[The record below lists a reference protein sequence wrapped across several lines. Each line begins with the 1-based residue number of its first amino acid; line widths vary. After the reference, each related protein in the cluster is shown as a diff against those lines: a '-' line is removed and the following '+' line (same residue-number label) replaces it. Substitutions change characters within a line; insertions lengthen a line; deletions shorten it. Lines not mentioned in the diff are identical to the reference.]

1 MMPNEINRFRRGIQL
16 KIGGAAF
23 AVILLLAYGV
33 PVIRPIDTSVY
44 TTPAPELTA
53 DCQTKNTARAGGGD
67 SGSGPGS
74 EPSSRTVKASPS
86 DAFWT
91 SEYFISRI
99 YGDPVRSEETD
110 LNSISCPGWAEPA
123 KVVTV
128 SDGDTL
134 YVELKDSSRHHVR
147 LLGVNTPESGAAE
160 RVGYAQSSASGKL
173 ASDFTKKA
181 IYDLAPS
188 GQDVII
194 FLSKNMDDSTSDT
207 DRYGRLLRIVW
218 LYCPSEDSRQ
228 NEQDIR
234 NMTLQGVLLTEGYAE
249 TAFYGQ
255 DAAGY
260 EEMFAS
266 FELEAKSYER
276 GLWQYGESAFERQA
290 L

>member
-1 MMPNEINRFRRGIQL
+1 MMPNEIDRIRRGIRL
-16 KIGGAAF
+16 KLGGAAF

-44 TTPAPELTA
+44 TTPAPEFSA
-53 DCQTKNTARAGGGD
+53 DYQDIDTARAGGGD
-67 SGSGPGS
+67 SGTSDGTGPS
-74 EPSSRTVKASPS
+74 DRAAEASAS

-91 SEYFISRI
+91 SEYFISHV
-99 YGDPVRSEETD
+99 YGDPIRRESAD
-110 LNSISCPGWAEPA
+110 LNTLSCPDWAEPA
-123 KVVTV
+123 KVITV

-134 YVELKDSSRHHVR
+134 FVELKDSNRIHVR

-160 RVGYAQSSASGKL
+160 RIGYAQSSASGKL
-173 ASDFTKKA
+173 ASDFTKKT

-188 GQDVII
+188 GRDIVI

-218 LYCPSEDSRQ
+218 LWCPSEDSRQ
-228 NEQDIR
+228 NSKDVQS
-234 NMTLQGVLLTEGYAE
+234 MTLQGVLLTEGYAE
-249 TAFYGQ
+249 TAFYGK

-260 EEMFAS
+260 EEMFET

-276 GLWQYGESAFERQA
+276 GLWQYGESAFEKQA
-290 L
+290 F